1 MKNKRIEV
9 IIWICAALPL
19 AATLCLLPI
28 LPEKIPMHWNMN
40 GEIDAYG
47 SHLFALGT
55 GALSIGLAFLLQF
68 LPRIDPKR
76 ANYEKFRTAYQAFRL
91 ATVLFFIV
99 MQGATLYAA
108 FDPAGIRME
117 SVTSAALGVLLCVVG
132 NFMPKFKHNYFVG
145 IKTPWTLANTTC
157 WRRTHRFAAPL
168 WVLGGIFTIFCSFFA
183 KSTILMVVVIGII
196 TVIVVVPFLYSYLIY
211 KKCTED

>member
-19 AATLCLLPI
+19 AATLCLFPI
-28 LPEKIPMHWNMN
+28 LPQQIPLHWNVN

-47 SHLFALGT
+47 SRFSALAT
-55 GALSIGLAFLLQF
+55 GGLSLGLAALLQF

-76 ANYEKFRTAYQAFRL
+76 ANYEKFGTAYNAFRL
-91 ATVLFFIV
+91 ALALFFIV

-108 FDPAGIRME
+108 FDPTGIRME
-117 SVTSAALGVLLCVVG
+117 SVITASLGVLLCVIG

-145 IKTPWTLANTTC
+145 IKTPWTLANTEC

-168 WVLGGIFTIFCSFFA
+168 WVLGGILTILCSFFTG
-183 KSTILMVVVIGII
+183 KSVLMFAEIGII
-196 TVIVVVPFLYSYLIY
+196 TVIVLVPFLYSYLIY
-211 KKCTED
+211 KKCAED